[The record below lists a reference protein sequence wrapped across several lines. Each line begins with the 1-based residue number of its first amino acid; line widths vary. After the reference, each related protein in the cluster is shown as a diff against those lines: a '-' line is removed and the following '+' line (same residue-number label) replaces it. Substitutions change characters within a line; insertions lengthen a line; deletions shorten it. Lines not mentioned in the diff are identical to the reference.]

1 LSAANEIKSQF
12 LANISHEI
20 RTPLTSIMGQAQAI
34 IEGDVPAAQVAKE
47 LRVIYNNSQHLG
59 ELINDVLDLS
69 KIEANKLEL
78 VISTVSICSLL
89 ADINAMFQ
97 PSASQ

>member
-1 LSAANEIKSQF
+1 
-12 LANISHEI
+12 
-20 RTPLTSIMGQAQAI
+20 MGQAQAI
-34 IEGDVPAAQVAKE
+34 IEGDVPAEQVAKE

-97 PSASQ
+97 PSASQKAFFFVLIISCQQASARSLITFE